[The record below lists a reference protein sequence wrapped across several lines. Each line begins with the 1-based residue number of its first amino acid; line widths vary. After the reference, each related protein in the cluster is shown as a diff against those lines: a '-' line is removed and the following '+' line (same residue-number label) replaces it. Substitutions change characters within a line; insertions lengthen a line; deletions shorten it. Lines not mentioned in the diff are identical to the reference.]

1 MYKKIITAC
10 MAVAALAAFA
20 LPASASAAS
29 PALTTAGGA
38 LYTGAVQAVNIG
50 VTKFISENGGP
61 TIECSNDLLTGS
73 VLTNAGAGGAIV
85 GEITSAS
92 FKGTEA
98 EERCKSS
105 LGSVTI
111 ETGNPDGPVENG
123 TPWCM
128 RAEPGAAMELKI
140 RGGKCS
146 EPARKITFIMVIHS
160 LFTITC
166 KYERTA
172 AVSGTYNTSP
182 EDAMGEVDGVNHPEL
197 STFTGEAGNSG
208 TCPAS
213 GVLSMKFELQ
223 TGTGGT
229 LTIS

>member
-1 MYKKIITAC
+1 MHKKIITAC

-29 PALTTAGGA
+29 PVLTTATGEAWKGA
-38 LYTGAVQAVNIG
+38 FRAVNIG
-50 VTKFISENGGP
+50 ATKFTSEKGGT
-61 TIECSNDLLTGS
+61 TIECSNDVLTGN
-73 VLTNAGAGGAIV
+73 VITNAGLGGAIV
-85 GEITSAS
+85 GEVTSAS

-105 LGSVTI
+105 LGSVTV
-111 ETGNPDGPVENG
+111 ETGNPEGPVENG

-128 RAEPGAAMELKI
+128 RAEPGAAMELRI

-146 EPARKITFIMVIHS
+146 EAARKITFIMVIHS
-160 LFTITC
+160 LLTITC

-172 AVSGTYNTSP
+172 SVSGTYNTSP
-182 EDAMGEVDGVNHPEL
+182 EDAMGVVDGLNHPEQ
-197 STFTGEAGNSG
+197 STFTGEAGNSSS
-208 TCPAS
+208 CPES
-213 GVLSMKFELQ
+213 GVLDMTFELE
-223 TGTGGT
+223 TGTGAT